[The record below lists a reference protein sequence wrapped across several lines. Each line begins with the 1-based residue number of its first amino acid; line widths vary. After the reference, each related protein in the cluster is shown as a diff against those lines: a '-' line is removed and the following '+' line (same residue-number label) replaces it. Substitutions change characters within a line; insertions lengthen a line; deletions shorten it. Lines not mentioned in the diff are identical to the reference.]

1 MMQITEKIAEEINL
15 EIALIVHQ
23 MIAWGANTMVNI
35 VVTITMIY
43 LIVLYM
49 EDNAGMDLDYND
61 DFII

>member
-1 MMQITEKIAEEINL
+1 MMKIAEEINL
-15 EIALIVHQ
+15 GIALIVHQ

-35 VVTITMIY
+35 AVTITMIY